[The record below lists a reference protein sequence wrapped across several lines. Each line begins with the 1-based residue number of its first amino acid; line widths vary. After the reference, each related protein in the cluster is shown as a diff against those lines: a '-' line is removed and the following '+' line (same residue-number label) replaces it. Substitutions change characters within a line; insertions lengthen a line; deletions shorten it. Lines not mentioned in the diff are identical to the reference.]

1 MGSLA
6 QYENTVALLKNEYI
20 IARSDAA
27 LEIAAAE
34 VKETINTERLTL
46 QETMRDLTESLEE
59 DINALHLKREELEIA
74 VQQMREQSNRLQTK
88 NEENYIDFQ
97 RDMSE
102 QMTDMQNRLDA
113 DLRDHAQIMAEK
125 SANWDAV
132 KAKLQFELNQLKTA
146 NGPLVEI
153 DDLKETECTQD
164 EFYQVTCV
172 DT

>member
-59 DINALHLKREELEIA
+59 DINTLYLKREELEIA
-74 VQQMREQSNRLQTK
+74 VQQMREESNRLQTR
-88 NEENYIDFQ
+88 NEEEYIDF
-97 RDMSE
+97 
-102 QMTDMQNRLDA
+102 
-113 DLRDHAQIMAEK
+113 
-125 SANWDAV
+125 
-132 KAKLQFELNQLKTA
+132 
-146 NGPLVEI
+146 
-153 DDLKETECTQD
+153 
-164 EFYQVTCV
+164 TCNV
-172 DT
+172 RR